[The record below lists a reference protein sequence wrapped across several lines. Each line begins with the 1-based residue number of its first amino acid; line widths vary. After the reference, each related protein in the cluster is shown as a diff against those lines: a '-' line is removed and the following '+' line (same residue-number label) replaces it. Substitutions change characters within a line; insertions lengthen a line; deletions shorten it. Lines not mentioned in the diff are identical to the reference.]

1 MAWDGNYVKDFS
13 KANRGR
19 DFEDFINFANSKYQ
33 AEGVA
38 CMHKVPTEFIPL
50 RGPHGNVNGCKVNRK
65 SCVDY
70 LGRFRG
76 IPVAV
81 EAKHTKTKR
90 IDFSA
95 VQEHQAAYLDDWM
108 QTDSGQMAFIC
119 VSFDL
124 NRFYMV
130 PWVFWKAGMECWEL
144 HRRTGKRETVTVE
157 QYGWIWKTPGTASV
171 SVNDLLPDW
180 EIKTGGRYGLP
191 YLQIVEKIAGGNKEN
206 EDTRPGC

>member
-1 MAWDGNYVKDFS
+1 MTWDDYVKDFS

-19 DFEDFINFANSKYQ
+19 DFEDFINFANGKYQ

-50 RGPHGNVNGCKVNRK
+50 RGPRGNVTGCKVNRK

-70 LGRFRG
+70 LGHFQG

-81 EAKHTKTKR
+81 EAKHTGAKR
-90 IDFSA
+90 IEFSA
-95 VQEHQAAYLDDWM
+95 VQKHQAEYLDDWTR
-108 QTDSGQMAFIC
+108 TDGGQMAFIC

-130 PWVFWKAGMECWEL
+130 PWRFWKAGMKSWEL
-144 HRRTGKRETVTVE
+144 YKQTGKKEIVTVE
-157 QYGWIWKTPGTASV
+157 QYGWTWITPGKASV
-171 SVNDLLPDW
+171 SVKDLLPDW
-180 EIKTGGRYGLP
+180 EIRAGGRYGLP
-191 YLQIVEKIAGGNKEN
+191 YLQIIEKIAGGIKEN
-206 EDTRPGC
+206 EDTRPGY